1 MTNRVHTDETVAAK
15 IEALVGQIDALLGL
29 LADNAAHAEA
39 HNCRAI
45 ARSDRR
51 RIAFVNKAR
60 AALNNAKPD

>member
-29 LADNAAHAEA
+29 LADNVAHAEA
-39 HNCRAI
+39 HK
-45 ARSDRR
+45 ARGVAREDRR